1 MKNVFFV
8 IAIFYAINLNS
19 QTNLSYY
26 FGDNTNFDE
35 SIPKPSEIIGHEVGE
50 WHVTH
55 DKLVQYMYAVA
66 EASDRVL
73 IEETGRTYENRPL
86 LILKVSSN
94 KNIKVLEKIQE
105 KHIEIS
111 DGKKMNEFE
120 NMPAVVYQGYG
131 VHGNEA
137 SASNASI
144 LGIYYL
150 ASSNSE
156 ETNEILNNT
165 VILFDPCLNPD
176 GFQRFANW
184 VNSNK
189 NLVPNP
195 DNNDRE
201 FSEVWPGGRT
211 NHYWFDLNRDWLPVQ
226 LPESQARVKTFTE
239 WLPNIVTDH
248 HEMGTNSTFFFQPGV
263 PSRVNPLIPN
273 LNQEITE
280 KIAKYH
286 ADYLDKIGSL
296 YYSKEDYDD
305 FYFGK
310 GSTYPDANGGIG
322 ILFEQGS
329 SRGHIQNSQNGILT
343 FPFAIR
349 NQLTTTLSTL
359 KAASSLKNELL
370 AYMNAF
376 YVNNFNESA
385 KSKYKGI
392 GFGNNHDKTSSYQ
405 LAKILKAHKI
415 DVFETNDEK
424 FKYYVPIKQKKSKL
438 IKAMFDTQIKF
449 EDSLFYDVSAWTF
462 PLAFNLNYNFLK
474 ESFDVN
480 KLFEKPVGKVS
491 DFSTYGYLIKPHDYN
506 IPAFINY
513 LQEKKIRLK
522 SSSKSFKIKNNFFD
536 YGSILIPVEGQSQKP
551 EKLFNLLTNI
561 SNKTGIDVYALSSG
575 YEDNIGVGSN
585 SFTTILKP
593 KVGLIVGNGV
603 RAYDAGEIW
612 HLFDTRYKIP
622 ITKIDIKNLNRANL
636 LEYSHIIL
644 PSYSGKNIDIKKI
657 ENYLKNGG
665 NLIAYRSSINWLKEN
680 KIINIDFLNN
690 DKYASNVSFEDRG
703 KFTGSQV
710 IGGTIFNTKI
720 DKSHPINFGI
730 INDNLPT
737 FKNNTIFM
745 KPEKNSFNNPIQY
758 SKNVLLSGYISDDN
772 LELLIKS
779 VPFKIKRYFSG
790 KIFLFADNTNFRAFW
805 YGTNRLLMNTIYLSN
820 KM

>member
-19 QTNLSYY
+19 QTDLNYY
-26 FGDNTNFDE
+26 FGNTNNFSE
-35 SIPKPSEIIGHEVGE
+35 SIPKPSEVIGHEVGE

-55 DKLVQYMYAVA
+55 DKLVQYMYALA
-66 EASDRVL
+66 NASNR
-73 IEETGRTYENRPL
+73 IKIKETGKTYENRPL
-86 LILKVSSN
+86 LILKVSSEE
-94 KNIKVLEKIQE
+94 NIKNLDLIRNNHLKISNGA
-105 KHIEIS
+105 KKS
-111 DGKKMNEFE
+111 DFE
-120 NMPAVVYQGYG
+120 NMPAIIYQGYS

-137 SASNASI
+137 SAANAAL
-144 LGIYYL
+144 LGLYYL
-150 ASSNSE
+150 AASNDT
-156 ETNEILNNT
+156 ETLKILNNT

-176 GFQRFANW
+176 GLQRFATW

-195 DNNDRE
+195 DNSDRE

-226 LPESQARVKTFTE
+226 LPESQARIKTFTE

-273 LNQEITE
+273 LNQELTE

-310 GSTYPDANGGIG
+310 GSTYPDVNGGIG

-343 FPFAIR
+343 FPFAIK

-376 YVNNFNESA
+376 YINNFNEST
-385 KSKYKGI
+385 KLKYKGI

-415 DVFETNDEK
+415 DIFETDGEK
-424 FKYYVPIKQKKSKL
+424 FKYYVPINQKKSKL
-438 IKAMFDTQIKF
+438 IKAMFDTQTKF

-462 PLAFNLNYNFLK
+462 PLAFNLNYDFLK
-474 ESFDVN
+474 ESLEGN
-480 KLFEKPVGKVS
+480 KIFEKPEGKVS
-491 DFSTYGYLIKPHDYN
+491 GFSNYGYLIKPHDYN

-513 LQEKKIRLK
+513 LQQKKIRLK
-522 SSSKSFKIKNNFFD
+522 SSSKSFKIKNNYFD

-585 SFTTILKP
+585 SFTTIVKP

-758 SKNVLLSGYISDDN
+758 SKNALLSGYISDDN